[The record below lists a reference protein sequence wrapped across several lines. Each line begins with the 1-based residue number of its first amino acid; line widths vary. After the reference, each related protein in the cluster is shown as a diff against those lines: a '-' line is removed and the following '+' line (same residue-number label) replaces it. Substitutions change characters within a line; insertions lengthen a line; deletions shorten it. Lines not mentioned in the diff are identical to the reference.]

1 MGNLKNAALFWC
13 KIKGYIMLVLI
24 AIFSILLVAN
34 LLGATSSAKS
44 SEEKATAKKGAVIS
58 AIFVGMFTLF
68 YFLLKT
74 DIGCGLSIVSN
85 AYQLVR

>member
-13 KIKGYIMLVLI
+13 KIKRYILLVLI
-24 AIFSILLVAN
+24 AIFSITLVAG
-34 LLGATSSAKS
+34 LAKVTSAKS
-44 SEEKATAKKGAVIS
+44 SEEKANANKGVVIS

-74 DIGCGLSIVSN
+74 DVGCGLSIASN
-85 AYQLVR
+85 AYQLIR